1 MRHEII
7 IGANEKEAHLPIC
20 HTCLWLCAD
29 ISQSNISYCLHN
41 KVIPITLYVIK
52 DSDEGR
58 CIADWIK
65 NEENRNN
72 ESVGKKALEL
82 ILSRLTVEEL
92 MIVLENAR
100 NKSYEDGYKQA
111 QADIR
116 QALGLH

>member
-7 IGANEKEAHLPIC
+7 IGTNKKEVQLPIC

-52 DSDEGR
+52 DSSEGR
-58 CIADWIK
+58 CITEWIK

-82 ILSRLTVEEL
+82 ILPKLTIEEL
-92 MIVLENAR
+92 MTVLENVR
-100 NKSYEDGYKQA
+100 NESYADGYKQA
-111 QADIR
+111 QANIR
-116 QALGLH
+116 QALGLY